1 MARRVVI
8 AALVCAAAL
17 VLPNALWLFRSTCEI
32 RNDGRVALEAIGLRL
47 GGHVMD
53 VGTVPPGAV
62 RMVLL
67 PRVGEGELSVSFRTT
82 SGAHHGC
89 GVYVEGYM
97 YHVAVKLREDAE
109 PECAVS
115 LPLFSDLLGWRFLVS
130 LGSGA

>member
-1 MARRVVI
+1 MI
-8 AALVCAAAL
+8 
-17 VLPNALWLFRSTCEI
+17 LFRRATLS
-32 RNDGRVALEAIGLRL
+32 
-47 GGHVMD
+47 
-53 VGTVPPGAV
+53 PPSPNTRAGKRTSLAS
-62 RMVLL
+62 R
-67 PRVGEGELSVSFRTT
+67 VSFRTT